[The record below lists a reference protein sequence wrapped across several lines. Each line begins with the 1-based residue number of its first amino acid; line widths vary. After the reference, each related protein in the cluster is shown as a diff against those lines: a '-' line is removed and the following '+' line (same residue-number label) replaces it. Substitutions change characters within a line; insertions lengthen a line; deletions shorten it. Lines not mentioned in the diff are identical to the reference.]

1 MKVHLLMSHY
11 DSPIAITYPK
21 VRGAYASLKEA
32 KAEALRLSESPRT
45 HRTYYWVK
53 SVTVKESS

>member
-21 VRGAYASLKEA
+21 VRSAYLSRKDATKEA
-32 KAEALRLSESPRT
+32 ERLANSPHT
-45 HRTYYWVK
+45 HRTSFWVQ
-53 SVTVKESS
+53 SITVKEIK